1 MLIPI
6 NDDIRYLNF
15 HVLWLKVEWI
25 DLTFMPCEY
34 FGTSLQCDGCQQK
47 FSVRHALECKR
58 GGLVISRHNEI
69 RDELSDLA
77 SKAFFPSAVRD
88 EPTIHTIR
96 AAEPRSSPGKPAG
109 PAVKRLFQNNRTE
122 DRGDILVRGLWACG
136 TDCIIDVQVTDLDC
150 KSNRSKDPHK
160 ILAQHERAKKMKYL
174 EACSEQRRQFTHFA
188 VSTDGV
194 IGKETRA

>member
-34 FGTSLQCDGCQQK
+34 FGTSVQCDGCQQK

-69 RDELSDLA
+69 WDELSDLA
-77 SKAFFPSAVRD
+77 SKAFSPQQFATNQESTPVALQSQDQALGSQRAQLSSASSK
-88 EPTIHTIR
+88 TIARKTVATSWFEASGLAGLI
-96 AAEPRSSPGKPAG
+96 ASSTS
-109 PAVKRLFQNNRTE
+109 VLRTLMQM
-122 DRGDILVRGLWACG
+122 G
-136 TDCIIDVQVTDLDC
+136 
-150 KSNRSKDPHK
+150 
-160 ILAQHERAKKMKYL
+160 
-174 EACSEQRRQFTHFA
+174 
-188 VSTDGV
+188 
-194 IGKETRA
+194 